1 MPMPEEA
8 KKEITDKP
16 KKKNKQSKASIR
28 ACRENIKKAN
38 EARRLEKTKKALV
51 AMDAR
56 IANLDNDLEEEV
68 ERQIK
73 LRFKDVDRKTLKNEI
88 LAVFY
93 DMGGRKWLKKIAKS
107 DPKLYLT
114 IMNNLLKAENDK
126 EGGGGIRSVTVN
138 VYGGRSGRR
147 EVDVTPLEPN

>member
-1 MPMPEEA
+1 MPEEA

-114 IMNNLLKAENDK
+114 IMNNVLKSESDK
-126 EGGGGIRSVTVN
+126 EGPTGGGVTVN
-138 VYGGRSGRR
+138 IYGLDDDK
-147 EVDVTPLEPN
+147 VIDVTPNK